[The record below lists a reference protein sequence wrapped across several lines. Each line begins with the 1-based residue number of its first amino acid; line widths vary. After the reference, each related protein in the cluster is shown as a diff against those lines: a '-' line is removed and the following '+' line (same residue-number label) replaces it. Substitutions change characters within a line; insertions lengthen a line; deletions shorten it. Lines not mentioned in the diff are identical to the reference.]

1 LFKLNQA
8 QELVFVLALQ
18 NSTHIELQTSARE
31 HIQKRLTEFI
41 QTIIEDNDGLRD
53 TGLVDLPIEV
63 LHSLL
68 VQIEQYVSTDSMT
81 VKPEQFEQLLNL
93 LRKGFNN
100 YFLVFIELISFYR
113 ISTRTNRQ

>member
-100 YFLVFIELISFYR
+100 YFRVFIELISFYR